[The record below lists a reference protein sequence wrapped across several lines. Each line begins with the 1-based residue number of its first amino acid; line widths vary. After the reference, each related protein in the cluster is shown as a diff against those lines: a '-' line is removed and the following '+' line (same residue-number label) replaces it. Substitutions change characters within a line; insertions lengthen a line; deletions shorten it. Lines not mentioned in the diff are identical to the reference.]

1 MGWDKSLGLTG
12 AQSGHKRELQDAGAA
27 SFPEGAG
34 LGLPSRCAS
43 VEPQVHGVGKAGR
56 FAPGETGVTLLAVII
71 PQEAGERPGAAG
83 NTPPHWPRYGRGGRR
98 ELSPS
103 LISIVLQGT
112 SGTILPDLMSFAGL
126 FFSLLIESCKMNM
139 VRLVPSVW
147 GQQRGDSCP
156 SLRMLLL
163 CPAGFVVDL

>member
-1 MGWDKSLGLTG
+1 MLEPRHSRKEQGWGSHPGVLLW
-12 AQSGHKRELQDAGAA
+12 SPR
-27 SFPEGAG
+27 
-34 LGLPSRCAS
+34 
-43 VEPQVHGVGKAGR
+43 VHGVGKAGR

-98 ELSPS
+98 ELSPA

-126 FFSLLIESCKMNM
+126 FFFSSH
-139 VRLVPSVW
+139 
-147 GQQRGDSCP
+147 
-156 SLRMLLL
+156 
-163 CPAGFVVDL
+163 